1 MRLAGMSLKSSS
13 FRAGTHTGPSR
24 NWKSPATFSAAVAN
38 IDDVAIF
45 HDVLFT
51 FDVEFAGF
59 LELHFRGVPHLR
71 RGFSRNARGSGDQF
85 TIFHHL
91 GPDETPGEV
100 RVNRVRRI
108 RSEEHTSELQ

>member
-38 IDDVAIF
+38 VDDVAIF
-45 HDVLFT
+45 HDVLFAL
-51 FDVEFAGF
+51 DVELAGF
-59 LELHFRGVPHLR
+59 LEFHFRGVPRLR
-71 RGFSRNARGSGDQF
+71 RGFSGKAGGGGDQF

-91 GPDETPGEV
+91 GADETTGEV
-100 RVNRVRRI
+100 RVNGVGRI
-108 RSEEHTSELQ
+108 DG